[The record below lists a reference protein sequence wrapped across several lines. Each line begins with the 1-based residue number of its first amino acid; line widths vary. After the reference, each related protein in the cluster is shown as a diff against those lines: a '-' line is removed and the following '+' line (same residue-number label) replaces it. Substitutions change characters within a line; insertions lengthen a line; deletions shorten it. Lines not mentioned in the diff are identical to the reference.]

1 MRKQTWLLM
10 HNLKMPQEFNDLKG
24 LHSMMLILYSRISN
38 LDNLENSEFG
48 ELCVHYEEIK
58 LPCSTIY
65 KENNISK
72 R

>member
-1 MRKQTWLLM
+1 
-10 HNLKMPQEFNDLKG
+10 
-24 LHSMMLILYSRISN
+24 MMLILYSRISN
-38 LDNLENSEFG
+38 LDNLENSEFS